1 MPDATEPI
9 FFATPDEFRAWLE
22 EHHDSAREVFVGYY
36 KTSSSRPSIT
46 WPQSVDQALCFGWID
61 GMRKRIDD
69 ERYMIRFTPRKPS
82 STWSAVNV
90 ERIKELTEL
99 GLMRPEGLN
108 AFQARVE
115 GKTGVYAYERRDAAA
130 LDEAEE
136 REFRAN
142 PQAWAFFQARPPS
155 YRKAAIWWVVSAK
168 KPETRRK
175 RLATLMEDSAN
186 GRTVKPL
193 TRPGQG

>member
-1 MPDATEPI
+1 LPDATEPI
-9 FFATPDEFRAWLE
+9 FFATPDEFRAWLA
-22 EHHDSAREVFVGYY
+22 EHHDSAREVLVGYY
-36 KTSSSRPSIT
+36 KASSGRPSIT
-46 WPQSVDQALCFGWID
+46 WPQSVDEALCFGWID
-61 GMRKRIDD
+61 GVRRRIDD
-69 ERYMIRFTPRKPS
+69 ERYLIRFTPRKPG

-99 GLMRPEGLN
+99 GLMRPAGLN
-108 AFQARVE
+108 AFQERVE
-115 GKTGVYAYERRDAAA
+115 ARTGVYAYEQRDAAA
-130 LDEAEE
+130 LDDAED
-136 REFRAN
+136 REFHAN
-142 PQAWAFFQARPPS
+142 PQAWGFFQACPPS

-175 RLATLMEDSAN
+175 RLATLIDDSAN

>member
-136 REFRAN
+136 REFSAN

-155 YRKAAIWWVVSAK
+155 YRTAAIWWVVSAK

-175 RLATLMEDSAN
+175 RLATLIEDSAN

>member
-136 REFRAN
+136 REFSAN

-155 YRKAAIWWVVSAK
+155 YRTAAIWWVVSAK

-193 TRPGQG
+193 TRPGQD

>member
-1 MPDATEPI
+1 LPDATEPN

-22 EHHDSAREVFVGYY
+22 KYHDSAREVLVGYY
-36 KTSSSRPSIT
+36 KTGSSRPSMT
-46 WPQSVDQALCFGWID
+46 WPQSVDEALCFGWID
-61 GMRKRIDD
+61 GVRKRIDD
-69 ERYMIRFTPRKPS
+69 ERYMIRFTPRKPGS
-82 STWSAVNV
+82 NWSAVNV
-90 ERIKELTEL
+90 ARVKELTEL
-99 GLMRPEGLN
+99 GLMRPAGLN
-108 AFQARVE
+108 AFQERAE
-115 GKTGVYAYERRDAAA
+115 AKTGVYAYEQRDAAA
-130 LDEAEE
+130 LDAAED

-155 YRKAAIWWVVSAK
+155 YRTAAIWWVVSAK

-175 RLATLMEDSAN
+175 RLATLIDDSAN

>member
-136 REFRAN
+136 REFSAN

-155 YRKAAIWWVVSAK
+155 YRTAAIWWVVSAK

>member
-1 MPDATEPI
+1 LPDATEPN

-22 EHHDSAREVFVGYY
+22 KYHDSAREVLVGYY
-36 KTSSSRPSIT
+36 KTGSSRPSMT
-46 WPQSVDQALCFGWID
+46 WPQSVDEALCFGWID
-61 GMRKRIDD
+61 GVRKRIDD
-69 ERYMIRFTPRKPS
+69 ERYMIRFTPRKPGS
-82 STWSAVNV
+82 NWSAVNV
-90 ERIKELTEL
+90 ARVKELTEL
-99 GLMRPEGLN
+99 GLMRPAGLN
-108 AFQARVE
+108 AFQERAE
-115 GKTGVYAYERRDAAA
+115 AKTGVYAYEQRDAAA
-130 LDEAEE
+130 LDDAED

-155 YRKAAIWWVVSAK
+155 YRTAAIWWVVSAK

-175 RLATLMEDSAN
+175 RLATLIDDSAN

>member
-1 MPDATEPI
+1 M
-9 FFATPDEFRAWLE
+9 
-22 EHHDSAREVFVGYY
+22 FVGYF
-36 KTSSSRPSIT
+36 KKATGKQTMT
-46 WPQSVDQALCFGWID
+46 WSQAVDQALCFGWID

-136 REFRAN
+136 REFSAN

-155 YRKAAIWWVVSAK
+155 YRTAAIWWVVSAK

>member
-1 MPDATEPI
+1 LPDATEPI
-9 FFATPDEFRAWLE
+9 FFATPDEFRTWLE
-22 EHHDSAREVFVGYY
+22 KHHDSAREVLVGYY

-61 GMRKRIDD
+61 GVRKRIDD
-69 ERYMIRFTPRKPS
+69 ERYMIRFTPRKPGS
-82 STWSAVNV
+82 NWSAVNV
-90 ERIKELTEL
+90 ARIKELTEL
-99 GLMRPEGLN
+99 GLMRPAGLH

-115 GKTGVYAYERRDAAA
+115 ANTGVYAYEQRDAAA
-130 LDEAEE
+130 LDDAEE

-142 PQAWAFFQARPPS
+142 PQAWAFFQARAPS

-175 RLATLMEDSAN
+175 RLATLIDDSAN

>member
-1 MPDATEPI
+1 MKPKPI
-9 FFATPDEFRAWLE
+9 FFNSPEEFYAWLE
-22 EHHDSAREVFVGYY
+22 EHHETESEVYVGFY
-36 KTSSSRPSIT
+36 KTHTGKRAMT
-46 WPQSVDQALCFGWID
+46 WSESVDQALCFGWID

-69 ERYMIRFTPRKPS
+69 ERYLIRFTPRRPA

-90 ERIKELTEL
+90 GRIKELTEL
-99 GLMRPEGLN
+99 GLMRPAGLN

-115 GKTGVYAYERRDAAA
+115 AKTGVYAYERRDAAA

-155 YRKAAIWWVVSAK
+155 YRTAAIWWVVSAK

-175 RLATLMEDSAN
+175 RLATLIEDSAN